1 VPIDFPLTER
11 HLSPQVMAV
20 CLVASG
26 KQARNPVNPVN
37 PVYNPKRKL
46 WPLLGA
52 FLILAVLLVVMIAYG
67 SKTELKQ
74 YLMNQLTRMEN
85 VPPGTTCDTAYVLGS
100 SPPSLLLKFK
110 KVASLYRQGRCKK
123 ILIPHRPGITEYN
136 PQLGRNLANDE
147 WSIRQLERL
156 GIPERSIQLVNIK
169 KGFFGTYS
177 EAKTVSSFAVHRGY
191 KSLLLV
197 TALHHTRRTLASF
210 ESFLQAHPTK
220 LYIEASSE
228 KAGLHELLLEFLKL
242 QIYKFFL
249 ISDKA
254 EAKTTSQTGSTR
266 FTRSF
271 APAGSRTKYCIRFAE
286 RN

>member
-1 VPIDFPLTER
+1 
-11 HLSPQVMAV
+11 M
-20 CLVASG
+20 
-26 KQARNPVNPVN
+26 N

-46 WPLLGA
+46 WPLLGG
-52 FLILAVLLVVMIAYG
+52 FLIFAVLLVAMIAYG

-74 YLMNQLTRMEN
+74 YLMNQLTRIEN
-85 VPPGTTCDTAYVLGS
+85 FPPGTTCDAAYVLGG
-100 SPPSLLLKFK
+100 SPPSLLLKCK

-123 ILIPHRPGITEYN
+123 LLIPHRPGITEYN
-136 PQLGRNLANDE
+136 PQLGRNLTNDE

-177 EAKTVSSFAVHRGY
+177 EAKTISSFAVHWGY

-197 TALHHTRRTLASF
+197 TAPHHTRRTLASF
-210 ESFLQAHPTK
+210 EYFLRAHPTN

-242 QIYKFFL
+242 QVYNLFL
-249 ISDKA
+249 LSNREQEKA
-254 EAKTTSQTGSTR
+254 TFRTGSTGYDPHTSGR
-266 FTRSF
+266 RAVQAFQRCLVEITR
-271 APAGSRTKYCIRFAE
+271 AHNYLL
-286 RN
+286 